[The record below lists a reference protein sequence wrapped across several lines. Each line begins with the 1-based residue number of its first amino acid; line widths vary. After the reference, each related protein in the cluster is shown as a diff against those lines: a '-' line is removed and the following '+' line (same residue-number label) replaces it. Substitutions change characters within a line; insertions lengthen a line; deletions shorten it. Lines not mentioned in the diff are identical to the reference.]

1 MKKDSPS
8 PSSLS
13 NDDIDLFR
21 QTITGA
27 KVFKQDTHRFDT
39 KPKVSQAKQFAQQ
52 KKQAQSE
59 FYFSDE
65 YIPDIDTH
73 GTVHYVKEGHDTYL
87 PKQLRRGDFAPDL
100 TLDLHGL
107 NKEIA
112 KDELAGLIHE
122 CKKQHYYCACVV
134 HGIGGGILKH
144 KIPQYLVQHP
154 DVIAMH
160 QAPLEY
166 GGKGAL
172 LILINLPQSDEFRR

>member
-1 MKKDSPS
+1 MKKDSPVTT
-8 PSSLS
+8 SLS

-21 QTITGA
+21 QTISCA

-52 KKQAQSE
+52 KKQHQSE
-59 FYFSDE
+59 FFFSDE

-73 GTVHYVKEGHDTYL
+73 STINYVKAGSDRFL
-87 PKQLRRGDFAPDL
+87 AKQLRRGDYAPDL

-107 NKEIA
+107 NKELA

-122 CKKQHYYCACVV
+122 CKKQHYYCACIV
-134 HGIGGGILKH
+134 HGIGERVLKH
-144 KIPQYLVQHP
+144 KVPQYLVQHP

-166 GGKGAL
+166 GGRGAV